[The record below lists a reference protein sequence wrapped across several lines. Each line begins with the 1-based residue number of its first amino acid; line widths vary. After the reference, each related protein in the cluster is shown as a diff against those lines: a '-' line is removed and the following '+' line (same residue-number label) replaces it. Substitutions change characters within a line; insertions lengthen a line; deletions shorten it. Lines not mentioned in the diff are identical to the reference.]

1 MRHMTADDGSVGGT
15 RRPARQTTRTEP
27 ANRAVGILL
36 LGVLV
41 AGCQTAAQDARDRF
55 GERPDAE
62 QILADYAAKPH
73 HKAMAVASGGAA
85 SWAFGDGDLAAAVDR
100 ALETCGRDHAD
111 CTLYRIGEIVVSPG
125 AGRAKALDEAREE
138 SGGVDEMPE
147 GTATEMSAKIQSLLN
162 WRRPDDALALAES
175 WAAAA
180 PEDGLA
186 HAFRGWALSRI
197 GRLDDAL
204 EAGRRSTQLAPGSD
218 WAHFRYAEDLA
229 RVARFEEATAAY
241 RRALAIRPNYDD
253 ALVGLHEVFTDLGR
267 HQDAYDLAESALSRR
282 SEYLLGYAS
291 KAAAEMGMGRINA
304 ALATLESA
312 ADAADGD
319 LARALLFR
327 TEATVLLH
335 AGRVDAAIAAAAEAR
350 AADPRSTEVATVA
363 ARTLAAAG
371 CVEAAADR
379 LRDGIDAADE
389 RPPDARLLTETL
401 ADILARAG
409 AAPDEAVERADEADV
424 DGGPATAM
432 AVHGWALFRAGRA
445 EEAVTALED
454 ARIRLPGN
462 ALVAAQLGAV
472 YRGLDRVDEAEALLF
487 EALARSPG
495 QYAEALAR
503 SQIEGR
509 PVPDLP
515 DAESRRDEDVC
526 RALEQQIFSPASG
539 EEGEEPP
546 AS

>member
-1 MRHMTADDGSVGGT
+1 MRQMTADGGNVGGN

-27 ANRAVGILL
+27 ANRAVGLLL

-85 SWAFGDGDLAAAVDR
+85 SWAFGDGDLTAAVDR

-111 CTLYRIGEIVVSPG
+111 CTLYRIGEVVVSPG
-125 AGRAKALDEAREE
+125 AGRAKALDEARAE
-138 SGGVDEMPE
+138 SGGVDDMPE

-162 WRRPDDALALAES
+162 WRRPEDALALAES
-175 WAAAA
+175 WVAAA

-186 HAFRGWALSRI
+186 HAFRGWALSRMD
-197 GRLDDAL
+197 RMDDAL

-218 WAHFRYAEDLA
+218 WAHFRYGEDLV

-253 ALVGLHEVFTDLGR
+253 ALLGLHKVFTDLGR
-267 HQDAYDLAESALSRR
+267 HQDAYDLADSALSRR
-282 SEYLLGYAS
+282 PGYLLGYAS
-291 KAAAEMGMGRINA
+291 KATAEAGLDRVDA
-304 ALATLESA
+304 ALTTLEGASEA
-312 ADAADGD
+312 ATGD
-319 LARALLFR
+319 LARALLLR
-327 TEATVLLH
+327 TEASVLLQ
-335 AGRVDAAIAAAAEAR
+335 AGRVDAAIAAASDAR
-350 AADPRSTEVATVA
+350 AADPRDAEVAAVA

-389 RPPDARLLTETL
+389 RPADARLLAETL
-401 ADILARAG
+401 ADVLARAG
-409 AAPDEAVERADEADV
+409 TAPEEAVERAEAADRA
-424 DGGPATAM
+424 GAPASAM

-472 YRGLDRVDEAEALLF
+472 YRGLNRVDEAEALLF

-495 QYAEALAR
+495 HYAKSLAN

-509 PVPDLP
+509 PVPDQP
-515 DAESRRDEDVC
+515 DAESRLDGDACE
-526 RALEQQIFSPASG
+526 ALARQIFSPAQA
-539 EEGEEPP
+539 EKEEPP
-546 AS
+546 ES